1 LNPNPDH
8 TYRIYQDSSMT
19 TTATPVLL
27 TCRSAPTHPAIPD
40 LDRLNDRFESAHP
53 VEIIRWAVAMFGD
66 SLCLT
71 TSFQDTLLVDLAVSV
86 DPEVEVVFLDTG
98 FHFAET
104 LDVLRRAQARYSLH
118 LRVERPDPDA
128 ADVWAYGQ
136 EACCKARKVDLLDR
150 ALAGKVAWLSGLRR
164 DDSGARASAPIVGVD
179 RRGLI
184 KVNPMAAW
192 PADDADAY
200 VQDHEVIRNPLFAD
214 GYTSVGCWPCTERPA
229 PGADPRSGRWAGS
242 TRTECGLHL

>member
-1 LNPNPDH
+1 
-8 TYRIYQDSSMT
+8 MT

-27 TCRSAPTHPAIPD
+27 TRRSAPTHPAIPD
-40 LDRLNDRFESAHP
+40 L
-53 VEIIRWAVAMFGD
+53 
-66 SLCLT
+66 
-71 TSFQDTLLVDLAVSV
+71 
-86 DPEVEVVFLDTG
+86 
-98 FHFAET
+98 
-104 LDVLRRAQARYSLH
+104 
-118 LRVERPDPDA
+118 DA

-164 DDSGARASAPIVGVD
+164 DDSGARASAPIVEVD

-200 VQDHEVIRNPLFAD
+200 GRDHDVIRNPLLAD
-214 GYTSVGCWPCTERPA
+214 GYTSTGCWPCTELPA

>member
-1 LNPNPDH
+1 
-8 TYRIYQDSSMT
+8 MT
-19 TTATPVLL
+19 TTTTPVLL
-27 TCRSAPTHPAIPD
+27 SRRGTPVHPAIPD
-40 LDRLNDRFESAHP
+40 LERLNARFESAHP
-53 VEIIRWAVAMFGD
+53 VDIIRWAVAMFGD

-104 LDVLRRAQARYSLH
+104 LDVLRRAQSRYSLH
-118 LRVERPDPDA
+118 LRVERPDRDA
-128 ADVWAYGQ
+128 ADVWEHGQ
-136 EACCKARKVDLLDR
+136 DACCGARKVDLLDR

-164 DDSGARASAPIVGVD
+164 DDGGDRSSARIVEVD
-179 RRGLI
+179 RRGLV

-192 PADDADAY
+192 PATDANAY
-200 VQDHEVIRNPLFAD
+200 AQSHDVIHNPLFAL